1 MITNTN
7 SRTPSNNGRPSLSAC
22 MIVKNEEKFL
32 AQCLKSIRDAV
43 DEIIIVDTG
52 STDRTVEI
60 AQSFGAKVYH
70 HPWRNSFSE
79 ARNHSLSYATC
90 DWILQID
97 ADEALDQADIPLLHK
112 LIQTDSYNA
121 VYVAI
126 YSDLPGGQSKHYYT
140 RVFRRGKAHFEGIVH
155 NQLILDGNALPSE
168 IRFYHYGYNL
178 SNDEMQKK
186 YKRTGDLLRKQL
198 IENPNDIFAL
208 ANLIRNYRNE
218 YNFEKV
224 IELGEKGLS
233 IPVSQT
239 DADSRNQ
246 RLRIYVDLAYALL
259 NTNQLDRAEEICKE
273 AIHENPD
280 SLDILYVMGDILS
293 RKEEFDNAINCFKK
307 YILTKDKESRN
318 PTCNLRIVD
327 TYYYEHKAYNNI
339 GECYNRLGLI
349 NKAELA
355 YQKAVELNNKE
366 PLYYTNLAHLYASQ
380 HRFQEVENIANTAV
394 ILGIANHP
402 LYLLLG
408 KAQVMQ
414 GKTDEAIATF
424 KQFIQKSRNDLNAHI
439 FLVNLLLQTNQVKEA
454 EETLKA
460 ISSSNPNNLELKC
473 LTERIKFK
481 NGDKESA
488 IKFIQTMLHS
498 NPTDPNTYLKLGNL
512 CIEIE
517 DYTLAIELQERYLGI
532 SPGDANVIA
541 NIATCYARLGK
552 LESAI
557 IGLRAALKLD
567 PACHYASQNL
577 IILEKKFKKQ
587 SDANI
592 KYEITA

>member
-79 ARNHSLSYATC
+79 ARNHSLNYATC

-140 RVFRRGKAHFEGIVH
+140 RVFRRGKAQFEGIVH
-155 NQLILDGNALPSE
+155 NQLILEGNALPSE

-198 IENPNDIFAL
+198 VENPNNIFAL

-293 RKEEFDNAINCFKK
+293 RKEEFDDAINCFKK

-414 GKTDEAIATF
+414 GKTDEAITTF

-488 IKFIQTMLHS
+488 IKFIQNTLHS

-517 DYTLAIELQERYLGI
+517 DYALAIELQERYLGI

-557 IGLRAALKLD
+557 IGLKAALKLD
-567 PACHYASQNL
+567 PAC
-577 IILEKKFKKQ
+577 
-587 SDANI
+587 
-592 KYEITA
+592 